1 MLSLAVMFGKLLFQF
16 ERFINLAKLKLSR
29 KQFIILSSILVGLT
43 SGFVAISL
51 KLFVHL
57 IFTFVTQKS
66 ASMYRFL
73 YLLLPLL
80 GIILTVIIIRR
91 FFGGSIQKGMAQV
104 HSAIAR
110 KSSFMPK
117 RNLFD
122 QFFTSSITVGFG
134 GSTGLEAP
142 IVVTGAAF
150 GSNYARTYRLTY
162 NERTL
167 MLACG
172 ISAGIAAAFNA
183 PIAGVLF
190 ALEVLLVDISISA
203 FTPLIIAAATGALV
217 SKIVLR
223 EGILLQFKSAQ
234 SFDYVNVPFY
244 ILLGILS
251 GLIAVY
257 HTRMF
262 SRVENLLSHHFKRP
276 AIRILTAGFIL
287 AGLIAVFPP
296 LFGEGYQSIMA
307 LAGKDPSQLLN
318 NSMVEF
324 LGKNEF
330 VVLAFVGL
338 IIFMKSIA
346 AGLTI
351 GGGGNGGNFAPSLFI
366 GAYLGFFVSKATN
379 LLKIT
384 ELPESN
390 FTLVGMAGILSGLY
404 HAPLTSIFLIA
415 ELTGGY
421 ALMIPLMIVASFSF
435 AISRYF
441 EPFSM
446 DTKNLV
452 EKGETFTADKD
463 RNVLTGIHLSDFIE
477 SDYPKL
483 NAKQTLRQLVEVI
496 SSSKRNIFPVT
507 DKQGRLKG
515 VVLLDDVRDI
525 MFKTEQYDQL
535 HVSQLMRDPLSII
548 DINENMMD
556 VMKRFDETGAW
567 ILPVVKNGHYVGFVS
582 KSIVFSGYRDRLKSS
597 TIH

>member
-1 MLSLAVMFGKLLFQF
+1 MLRKLLFQF
-16 ERFINLAKLKLSR
+16 ERFIKLAKLKLSR

-43 SGFVAISL
+43 CGFVAITL

-57 IFTFVTQKS
+57 IFAFVTQKS
-66 ASMYRFL
+66 ASMYRFF

-80 GIILTVIIIRR
+80 GIALTVFIIRR
-91 FFGGSIQKGMAQV
+91 FFGGTIQKGMAQV

-110 KSSFMPK
+110 KSSLMPL

-122 QFFTSSITVGFG
+122 QFATSSITVGFG

-172 ISAGIAAAFNA
+172 IAAGIAAAFNA

-223 EGILLQFKSAQ
+223 EGILLQFKTAK
-234 SFDYVNVPFY
+234 SFDYNNVPFY

-251 GLIAVY
+251 GLLAVY
-257 HTRMF
+257 HTRTF
-262 SRVENLLSHHFKRP
+262 SKVENLVSQHIKRP
-276 AIRILTAGFIL
+276 LNRILLAGLLL

-296 LFGEGYQSIMA
+296 LFGEGYQSIMM
-307 LAGKDPSQLLN
+307 LAEKDPSQLLN
-318 NSMVEF
+318 NSVVGFM
-324 LGKNEF
+324 GKNEF
-330 VVLAFVGL
+330 VLLAFIGL
-338 IIFMKSIA
+338 LIFFKSIA
-346 AGLTI
+346 TGLTI

-379 LLKIT
+379 LLRIAD
-384 ELPESN
+384 LPISN

-421 ALMIPLMIVASFSF
+421 SLMIPLMIVASFSF

-463 RNVLTGIHLSDFIE
+463 RNVLTGIRLSDFIE
-477 SDYPKL
+477 TDYPQL
-483 NAKQTLRQLVEVI
+483 RSKQTLRQLVDI
-496 SSSKRNIFPVT
+496 IASSKRNIFPVV
-507 DKQGRLKG
+507 DREGNFQGI
-515 VVLLDDVRDI
+515 VLLDDIRDT
-525 MFKTEQYDQL
+525 MFRSELYDHL
-535 HVSQLMRDPLSII
+535 RVSDLMRDPLSL
-548 DINENMMD
+548 INASDNMMD
-556 VMKRFDETGAW
+556 VMQRFDETGAW
-567 ILPVVKNGHYVGFVS
+567 ILPVVRSGQYVGFIS
-582 KSIVFSGYRDRLKSS
+582 KSNVFSGYRDRLKSS
-597 TIH
+597 TIQ

>member
-1 MLSLAVMFGKLLFQF
+1 MFGKLLFQF

-57 IFTFVTQKS
+57 IFAFVTQKS
-66 ASMYRFL
+66 ASMYRFF

-91 FFGGSIQKGMAQV
+91 FFGGTIQKGMAQV

-110 KSSFMPK
+110 KSSLMPK

-234 SFDYVNVPFY
+234 SFDYANVPFY
-244 ILLGILS
+244 IILGILS

-262 SRVENLLSHHFKRP
+262 SRVEHLLSNSFKRP
-276 AIRILTAGFIL
+276 VMRMLTAGLLL

-318 NSMVEF
+318 NSIVEF

-338 IIFMKSIA
+338 VIFMKSIA

-463 RNVLTGIHLSDFIE
+463 RNVLTGIRLSDFIE
-477 SDYPKL
+477 SDYPRL
-483 NAKQTLRQLVEVI
+483 YAKQTLRQLVSVI

-507 DKQGRLKG
+507 DKHGTLKG

-525 MFKTEQYDQL
+525 MFKTEQYDKL

-548 DINENMMD
+548 DSNENMLE

-567 ILPVVKNGHYVGFVS
+567 ILPVVRDGQFVGFVS